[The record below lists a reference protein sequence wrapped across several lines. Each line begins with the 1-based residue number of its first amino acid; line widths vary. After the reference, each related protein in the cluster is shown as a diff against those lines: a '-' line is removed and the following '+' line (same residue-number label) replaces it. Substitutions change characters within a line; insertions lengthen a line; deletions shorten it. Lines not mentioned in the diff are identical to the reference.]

1 MATYVEPSLLSPE
14 QIERYHAAGY
24 LHVRAVFDGAT
35 VAELAGCADALSQRQ
50 DLIDIANLRCRWQ
63 PDANGGECVFDCF
76 DPVIDLSP
84 ICRRVAEHERL
95 LALLRALYDDEP
107 CLLKDKLIFKR
118 PGAHGYGLHQDYIAW
133 REFPRSFTTA
143 MVAIDP
149 ADAENGATEVFA
161 GCHRQGYMS
170 AHDGEYHEIS
180 PDALPTARGEIPN
193 LEPGDVLIFG
203 GFTPHRSGP
212 NRSQRWRRQL
222 YLSYNATGD
231 GGSQRADHYRLF
243 HDWLRERYARH
254 GLLETYFR

>member
-1 MATYVEPSLLSPE
+1 MATFAEPALHSD
-14 QIERYHAAGY
+14 QIERYHAQGY
-24 LHVRAVFDGAT
+24 LHVPRVFDWVTAC
-35 VAELAGCADALSQRQ
+35 ELADAAQELSERR

-63 PDANGGECVFDCF
+63 HDVASGECLFDCF

-84 ICRRVAEHERL
+84 TCRRVAEDERL
-95 LALLRALYDDEP
+95 LAILRSLYDDEP

-118 PGAHGYGLHQDYIAW
+118 PGAGGYGLHQDYIAW
-133 REFPRSFTTA
+133 REFPRSFTTV

-161 GCHRQGYMS
+161 GCHGQGYMS
-170 AHDGEYHEIS
+170 AHDGEYHELS
-180 PDALPTARGEIPN
+180 PESLPSASSEIPS
-193 LEPGDVLIFG
+193 LKPGDVLIFG

-222 YLSYNATGD
+222 YLSYNAESD
-231 GGSQRADHYRLF
+231 GGEQREAHYRLF

-254 GLLETYFR
+254 GLTETCFR